1 MPQAYER
8 TSRESFCTFCVE
20 QFRYW
25 TEDPFA
31 AAFRRMLTLEQYR
44 TPEMGALY
52 QQYLGAGP
60 TAYTADL
67 LQAMGEKEPQKQAI
81 ALYGSMFLLYALYD
95 GAEEKQAI
103 EQLARDCISARLK
116 KEEAYA

>member
-1 MPQAYER
+1 M
-8 TSRESFCTFCVE
+8 E

>member
-1 MPQAYER
+1 
-8 TSRESFCTFCVE
+8 
-20 QFRYW
+20 
-25 TEDPFA
+25 
-31 AAFRRMLTLEQYR
+31 MLTLEQYR
-44 TPEMGALY
+44 TSEMGALY

-103 EQLARDCISARLK
+103 EQLARDCISAWLK